1 MTESVRKNQR
11 AILLISTTVAE
22 KSPGQQLS
30 TRGLGK
36 LQDHETLAF
45 FSTDRFDL
53 TVENRQSMDWL
64 YRKLVTLLGMQ
75 RICVNDYSKVL
86 ESVDSAPC

>member
-1 MTESVRKNQR
+1 MTELVRKNKR
-11 AILLISTTVAE
+11 AILLISTTIAE

-45 FSTDRFDL
+45 FTIDRFDL
-53 TVENRQSMDWL
+53 TVENRQSMHSL
-64 YRKLVTLLGMQ
+64 YIKLVTLLRMQ
-75 RICVNDYSKVL
+75 SICVNEYSKVL
-86 ESVDSAPC
+86 ESVDSASS